1 MKNNDIVA
9 VLAIA
14 ALIVVLFTSTYPQ
27 TGTVWTDD
35 FENTDLSGWNTLVV
49 GNDNFFG
56 VRHDT
61 SYNSALFMRSP
72 MDDVSAAFGTLHI
85 QNDLT
90 GDYTISFRFRLST
103 DNFDAQDFH
112 WIYILRSRDINLVA
126 DQPIFGQGQPYMT
139 VISRY
144 SDSLNVPYGYSGE
157 LNHVVGKIEFDRW
170 YDFTIV
176 ANSEHRTYD
185 IYIDGTFAGTCKMQ
199 ENIGKPNN
207 YFGFGDDE
215 RGLPGQG
222 LNSGQAWWD
231 DLTIA
236 EGAKKP

>member
-1 MKNNDIVA
+1 MKKREINRKYLVAATLVLLLIFIFISSPQPFYTNN
-9 VLAIA
+9 
-14 ALIVVLFTSTYPQ
+14 
-27 TGTVWTDD
+27 
-35 FENTDLSGWNTLVV
+35 FENTDLSYWNTLVV
-49 GNDNFFG
+49 GDDNFFG

-72 MDDVSAAFGTLHI
+72 RDDVSAAFGTLQTQHE
-85 QNDLT
+85 LT
-90 GDYTISFRFRLST
+90 GDYDISLRFRLST
-103 DNFDAQDFH
+103 DNFDALDFH

-126 DQPIFGQGQPYMT
+126 DQPRFEQGKPYMT
-139 VISRY
+139 VICR
-144 SDSLNVPYGYSGE
+144 SGGVNQ
-157 LNHVVGKIEFDRW
+157 LVGKIEFDRW
-170 YDFTIV
+170 YDFTII

>member
-1 MKNNDIVA
+1 MKKREINRKYLVAATLVLLLIFIFISSPQPFYTNN
-9 VLAIA
+9 
-14 ALIVVLFTSTYPQ
+14 
-27 TGTVWTDD
+27 
-35 FENTDLSGWNTLVV
+35 FENTDLRDWNTLVV

-61 SYNSALFMRSP
+61 NYNSALFMRSP
-72 MDDVSAAFGTLHI
+72 RDDVSAAFGTLQTQHE
-85 QNDLT
+85 LT
-90 GDYTISFRFRLST
+90 GDYDISLRFRLST
-103 DNFDAQDFH
+103 DNFDALDFH
-112 WIYILRSRDINLVA
+112 WVYILRSRDINLVA
-126 DQPIFGQGQPYMT
+126 DQPRFEQGKPYMT
-139 VISRY
+139 VICRSGG
-144 SDSLNVPYGYSGE
+144 LNQ
-157 LNHVVGKIEFDRW
+157 LVGKIEFDSW

-176 ANSEHRTYD
+176 ANSDHRTYD
-185 IYIDGTFAGTCKMQ
+185 IYINGAFAGTCEMQ
-199 ENIGKPNN
+199 ENTGKPNN